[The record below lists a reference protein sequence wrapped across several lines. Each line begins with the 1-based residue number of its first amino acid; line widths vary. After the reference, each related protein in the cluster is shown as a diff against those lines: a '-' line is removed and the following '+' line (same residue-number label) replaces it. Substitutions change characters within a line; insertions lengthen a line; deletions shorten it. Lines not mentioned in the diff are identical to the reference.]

1 MEQFQ
6 LAGRIRAFRKLK
18 GLTQD
23 ELARKLGVSI
33 AVLGSI
39 ERGTRSAD
47 SKMLSKITESLD
59 IELTELLNTNEQER
73 K

>member
-1 MEQFQ
+1 MAQ
-6 LAGRIRAFRKLK
+6 RIRAFRKLK

-39 ERGTRSAD
+39 ERGTRKAD
-47 SKMLSKITESLD
+47 SKMLNKITESLE
-59 IELTELLNTNEQER
+59 IELDELLPNVPNPER